1 MKKILALLLV
11 LIISATSMISCG
23 WLFGNDDGG
32 NDIENGGGEGNG
44 DGNIDNGGN
53 QVIEEYDGDVNGKDN
68 MDPNTWEGVIK

>member
-23 WLFGNDDGG
+23 WLFGNGDGG
-32 NDIENGGGEGNG
+32 NDIENGGEGNG
-44 DGNIDNGGN
+44 DSNIDNGGN

-68 MDPNTWEGVIK
+68 IDPDGWTKVDK